1 MPTAVIFPL
10 VSPPFAPK
18 GALKPF
24 AKVENREVFLRCVE
38 LYTPRD
44 HIAQKLLICTP
55 DDLETIQQ
63 KYSAH
68 LGFQGVSVSTGGSTW
83 FSCVARA
90 LEKLNPEIDT
100 VLIHDP
106 CCPAVPYTLLDAL
119 DDAISSAPPTVGGVV
134 PTLPTRTAFADIEG
148 SGGSKHLK
156 EFVDMSAVVTV
167 QSPQIFRR
175 PALTEAYAKRTADIA
190 PMDDAELLLLT
201 TPHKI
206 LTLPGSRYNERIDS
220 EETLKLARDFI
231 SHMPKP
237 KSKTPLTPFDEAQW

>member
-10 VSPPFAPK
+10 VNPPFAPK
-18 GALKPF
+18 GAAKPF
-24 AKVENREVFLRCVE
+24 AKVDNREVFLRCVE

-44 HIAQKLLICTP
+44 HIAQKLLVCTP
-55 DDLETIQQ
+55 DDLETIQK

-90 LEKLNPEIDT
+90 LEKLNPDIDT
-100 VLIHDP
+100 LLIHDP

-119 DDAISSAPPTVGGVV
+119 DDAIASAAPTVGGVV
-134 PTLPTRTAFADIEG
+134 PTLPTRSAFADVEG
-148 SGGSKHLK
+148 KQLK
-156 EFVDMSAVVTV
+156 EFVDMSAVAVV

-175 PALTEAYAKRTADIA
+175 AALAEAYEKRTSSPDIA

-201 TPHKI
+201 TAHKI
-206 LTLPGSRYNERIDS
+206 LTLPGSRFNERVDS